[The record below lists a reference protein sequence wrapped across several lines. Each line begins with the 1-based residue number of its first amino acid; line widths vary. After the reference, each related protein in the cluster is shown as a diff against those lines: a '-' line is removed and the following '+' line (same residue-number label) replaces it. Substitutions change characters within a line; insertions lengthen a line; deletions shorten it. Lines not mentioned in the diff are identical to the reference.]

1 MDRKDT
7 PHKDF
12 LQPNKHVYVNY
23 LKRSLRTSNATE
35 KYTLHYL
42 TNGGHQIILKQKNP
56 ERWLGILNI
65 FRT

>member
-23 LKRSLRTSNATE
+23 LKRSIITTNATE

-42 TNGGHQIILKQKNP
+42 TNGPPNHFETKKSRAMARDFKYI
-56 ERWLGILNI
+56 
-65 FRT
+65 